1 MSNKN
6 MFINYSISKW
16 LSILILPVLVLM
28 TGGCSSVTKG
38 SNQEIFVETQ
48 DVDDANCT
56 LANEKGTWTVEN
68 TPGYATIAR
77 GGGGLMIECSK
88 PEYHTAET
96 LVSES
101 VEEMTFGNILVG
113 GLIGLAVDAA
123 SGAAYKYPAT
133 VSILM
138 KPMLSGSQQPIPST
152 SPATSLP
159 LASKPAQQV
168 AAEKASLPTLKTTL
182 QDGALKRLQGN
193 WVGFEGNGCI
203 DIGSSPA
210 AVNAF
215 ARVHKDLFQLL
226 LNFESQWRDTSYGY
240 RGEGIVPAS
249 RKLIFDKPFQDTNEA
264 IVSFEKRD
272 ASIYVTLDRTCRI
285 RLKRTNKQTIPQNF
299 KGKSPRVQE
308 ASLS

>member
-1 MSNKN
+1 MFSNH
-6 MFINYSISKW
+6 FISKW
-16 LSILILPVLVLM
+16 PSLLILFALILV
-28 TGGCSSVTKG
+28 TAGCSSVTKG

-56 LANEKGTWTVEN
+56 LANDKGTWIVEN

-77 GGGGLMIECSK
+77 GGGGLKVECSK
-88 PEYHTAET
+88 PNYHKAET

-133 VSILM
+133 VSLVM
-138 KPMLSGSQQPIPST
+138 RPMLADEQQQAPGIA
-152 SPATSLP
+152 PAISKP
-159 LASKPAQQV
+159 LALQSAEEQPSQKV
-168 AAEKASLPTLKTTL
+168 AGTTLLASNPTLDDKT
-182 QDGALKRLQGN
+182 LKRLQGN

-203 DIGSSPA
+203 DVGSSPA

-215 ARVHKDLFQLL
+215 ARVHQDQFQLM
-226 LNFESQWRDTSYGY
+226 LNFESQWRDTSYDY
-240 RGEGIVPAS
+240 RGQGHVPAS
-249 RKLIFDKPFQDTNEA
+249 RKLVFNKPFQDTNEA
-264 IVSFEKRD
+264 VVSFEKRD

-285 RLKRTNKQTIPQNF
+285 KLKRTNKQTIPRNF
-299 KGKSPRVQE
+299 KGKSPRIQE
-308 ASLS
+308 ASLVQQ